1 MKKLDFDYIDALVRR
16 MRSGDS
22 IAFGQVFA
30 LTYEDLYSFA
40 LGYLEDENKAQKA
53 LEDTYVQAIKD
64 NKSSRSSGLF
74 ISYLR
79 LLLFK
84 TCFNILH
91 SDVTSIAVEG
101 VYIPL
106 DKIYSLPFL
115 QSRVLILFWCDNFS
129 AEKIAELL
137 GLSAA
142 LVRQNLALGA
152 ETLK

>member
-22 IAFGQVFA
+22 TAFGQVFA
-30 LTYEDLYSFA
+30 QTYEDLYSFA
-40 LGYLEDENKAQKA
+40 YGYLENEEMAQKA
-53 LEDTYVQAIKD
+53 LEDTYVQAIRD
-64 NKSSRSSGLF
+64 NQSTRSHGIF

-79 LLLFK
+79 LLCFK

-91 SDVTSIAVEG
+91 SDVTSILVDG
-101 VYIPL
+101 VYVPL

-115 QSRVLILFWCDNFS
+115 QSRIVILFCCDNFS

-137 GLSAA
+137 GMSASV
-142 LVRQNLALGA
+142 VRQNLALGI